1 METDLDIQDIEKHY
15 AMNGGSFDVLL
26 DSEGEIVGTV
36 GVYRISATV
45 CELRKMYLVPSQRGQ
60 GKGKLLL
67 EHGLCRAKEFG
78 YARIILETA
87 RVLKEAISLYKKY
100 GFKEYEADHV
110 SGRCDQTY
118 YLEIRD

>member
-15 AMNGGSFDVLL
+15 ALNGGSFDVLL

-36 GVYRISATV
+36 GVYRISPTV

-67 EHGLCRAKEFG
+67 EHGLSRAKEFG

-87 RVLKEAISLYKKY
+87 SVLKEAISLYEKY